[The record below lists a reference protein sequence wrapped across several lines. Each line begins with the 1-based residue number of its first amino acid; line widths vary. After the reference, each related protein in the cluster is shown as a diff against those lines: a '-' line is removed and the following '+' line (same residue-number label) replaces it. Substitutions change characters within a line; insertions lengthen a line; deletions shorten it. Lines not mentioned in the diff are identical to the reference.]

1 MWYNVGKIFPEKSGE
16 AAMLEK
22 NLQSLNEV
30 IIGSSRS
37 DVAKL
42 LLRLK
47 HEGRVKRLA
56 PRIYTTNLT
65 DSAENIIRRNL
76 WTIAGNLWPGAR
88 LSHRT
93 AFEYAPHNGHVFLAY
108 KYTRKICLPGVTVHF
123 LSTPASLESDYPFLG
138 NLGVSS
144 LARAMLEN
152 LEPDKTQG
160 GVAKCQDAE
169 SLESRLEAE
178 FAAGGETALNKLR
191 DDARVVASQTGH
203 RREFDRLDRM
213 IGALLSTRPA
223 DVLTSKVALA
233 RAAGEPFDSARIEL
247 FGALL
252 AKLNSTAFPDFP
264 DPNVLQTSFSTFA
277 FFESYFSNYIEGT
290 VFELDEAR
298 RIVET
303 GVSIPSRDADSH
315 DILGTFAIASN
326 RAEMSRTAK
335 DAEGFLELLRERHRV
350 VMSGRPASRPGMF
363 KTRDNRAGET
373 HFVSVDCV
381 RGTLKRGFDMARA
394 LRHPFARAL
403 FMLFMTSEVHPFED
417 GNGRISRLV
426 MNAELVSAGQAKVL
440 VPTVFRQDYIGALR
454 RLSRNGDPDVLIAAM
469 NRLLDFSRRLS
480 CDSFDTARRQLEASS
495 AFSDDDGDI
504 LRF

>member
-30 IIGSSRS
+30 IIGSSRP

-264 DPNVLQTSFSTFA
+264 DSNVLQTSFSTFA

-298 RIVET
+298 RIVEA

-363 KTRDNRAGET
+363 KTHDNRAGET

-426 MNAELVSAGQAKVL
+426 MNAELVSAGQAKVI

-469 NRLLDFSRRLS
+469 NRLRDFSRRLS
-480 CDSFDTARRQLEASS
+480 CDSFDTARLQLEASS

>member
-169 SLESRLEAE
+169 SLESRLAAE

-298 RIVET
+298 RIVEA

-363 KTRDNRAGET
+363 KTHDNRAGET

-426 MNAELVSAGQAKVL
+426 MNAELVSAGQAKVI

-469 NRLLDFSRRLS
+469 NRLRDFSRRLS

>member
-191 DDARVVASQTGH
+191 DDARVVAPQTGH

-277 FFESYFSNYIEGT
+277 FLESYFSNYIEGT

-298 RIVET
+298 RIVES

-335 DAEGFLELLRERHRV
+335 DAEGFLELLCERHRV

-363 KTRDNRAGET
+363 KTHDNRAGET

-403 FMLFMTSEVHPFED
+403 FMLFVTSEVHPFED

-426 MNAELVSAGQAKVL
+426 MNAELVSAGQSKVL

-469 NRLLDFSRRLS
+469 NRLRDFSRRLS

>member
-1 MWYNVGKIFPEKSGE
+1 MWYNVGKIFPKNGGE
-16 AAMLEK
+16 AVMLEK

-30 IIGSSRS
+30 IIGSSRP

-108 KYTRKICLPGVTVHF
+108 KYTRKIRLPGVTVHF

-169 SLESRLEAE
+169 SLESRLAAE

-298 RIVET
+298 RIVES

-363 KTRDNRAGET
+363 KTHDNRAGET

-417 GNGRISRLV
+417 GNGRISQLM
-426 MNAELVSAGQAKVL
+426 MNAELVSVGQAKVL

-469 NRLLDFSRRLS
+469 NRLRDFSHRLS

>member
-108 KYTRKICLPGVTVHF
+108 KYTRKIRLPGVTVHF

-290 VFELDEAR
+290 MFELDEAR
-298 RIVET
+298 RIVES

-363 KTRDNRAGET
+363 KTHDNRAGET

-426 MNAELVSAGQAKVL
+426 MNAELVSAGQAKVI

-469 NRLLDFSRRLS
+469 NRLRDFSRRLS

>member
-326 RAEMSRTAK
+326 HAEMSRTAK

-363 KTRDNRAGET
+363 KTHDNRAGET

-426 MNAELVSAGQAKVL
+426 MNAELVSAGQAKVI

-469 NRLLDFSRRLS
+469 NRLRDFSRRLS

>member
-1 MWYNVGKIFPEKSGE
+1 
-16 AAMLEK
+16 MLEK

-298 RIVET
+298 RIVEA

-350 VMSGRPASRPGMF
+350 VMSGRPAIRPGMF
-363 KTRDNRAGET
+363 KTHDNRAGET

-426 MNAELVSAGQAKVL
+426 MNAELVSAGQAKVI

-469 NRLLDFSRRLS
+469 NRLRDFSRRLS

>member
-169 SLESRLEAE
+169 SLESRLESE

-191 DDARVVASQTGH
+191 DDAKVVASQTGH

-298 RIVET
+298 RIVEA

-363 KTRDNRAGET
+363 KTHDNRAGET

-426 MNAELVSAGQAKVL
+426 MNAELVSAGQAKVI

-469 NRLLDFSRRLS
+469 NRLRDFSRRLS